1 VPFPK
6 TSKTRAAV
14 VVGIAATSALM
25 IVGPG
30 STAATAG
37 RLIGSAA
44 IKNNTVR
51 SLDIRNETITGRD
64 VKDGSLT
71 AKDFSGAL
79 RGATGPRGPAGPA
92 GQDGAAG
99 AAGATIKSWR
109 IHYDGGP
116 ENRFTV
122 AGGNVPTG
130 TQVEVVGLTLDGD
143 AAVCD
148 SGLQLYARL
157 GSSGPQLASMDQGT
171 ERPAALVGGGFIT
184 SAATPITL
192 DAYCFRD
199 NGFTQAPVPAFDATV
214 TLAMTKRDT
223 TATAEYN

>member
-1 VPFPK
+1 VNLPK
-6 TSKTRAAV
+6 TGKTRAATAIGV
-14 VVGIAATSALM
+14 AAVSMAM
-25 IVGPG
+25 VVGPG
-30 STAATAG
+30 SFAADAA
-37 RLIGSAA
+37 RKIGSAA
-44 IKNNTVR
+44 IKNNTIR

-64 VKDGSLT
+64 VKDGTLT
-71 AKDFSGAL
+71 PKDFSGTL
-79 RGATGPRGPAGPA
+79 RGATGPRGPVGPA
-92 GQDGAAG
+92 GKDGT
-99 AAGATIKSWR
+99 AAGATIRSWR

-130 TQVEVVGLTLDGD
+130 TQVEVVGLALDGD